1 MSKRTVFYTSNNIA
15 QAVLEEAESWGA
27 QNPGRKPRRWYDPQ
41 GGREEACRKAG
52 HTLTMNFCK
61 ECDRFV

>member
-1 MSKRTVFYTSNNIA
+1 MSKRTVFFANNSA
-15 QAVLEEAESWGA
+15 HVDTWEDTEARGA

-52 HTLTMNFCK
+52 HSVEMGFCK